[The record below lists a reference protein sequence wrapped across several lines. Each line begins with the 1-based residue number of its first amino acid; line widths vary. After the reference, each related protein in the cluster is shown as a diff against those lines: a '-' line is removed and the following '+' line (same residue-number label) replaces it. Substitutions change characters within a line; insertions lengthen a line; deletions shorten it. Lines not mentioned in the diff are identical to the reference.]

1 VDLNLKLC
9 PKKTKNLQKSGL
21 ISNAKQK
28 KKKDKTEKVAKKGQ
42 SKTRKNNKQMKISV
56 RRRKTQASETRPS
69 SALRKRPETRNN

>member
-1 VDLNLKLC
+1 VDLNLDLC
-9 PKKTKNLQKSGL
+9 PKESENLQNPGL
-21 ISNAKQK
+21 FCTAKQK